1 MTHEYIF
8 TVNLNS
14 QIHLLVLLICDQVLT
29 NILNI
34 CHRQNDSSPRLYR
47 VQHLTDHQTMPADC
61 APCFIAPVSL
71 APSSFLSTLQR
82 PQLSRGRP
90 ASLARLRTSH
100 VRTPPNERKLVVVPP
115 CSRTNPADWK
125 DSSSDWRET
134 GTPQQPSAVQPLP
147 SLTRIA
153 HSLWKFS
160 RPHTVYGTFL
170 SIVSLTI
177 VAIIASRIPLHSA
190 VIPFLTAII
199 PALLLNVYIVGLNQ
213 IYDIPIDKINK
224 PNLPLASGA
233 MTLIDAWRV
242 ILSSLISGLAFCF
255 APMSTAPLRV
265 VLIGSVLLGTMYSAP
280 PVRLKRFALL
290 ASIAIFTVRGLL
302 INLGFFLHT
311 KIASG
316 ITVNKFSL
324 AAYPPVVIFAT
335 AFFTVFGVVI
345 ALLKDVPDIKGD
357 RLFGIRT
364 FSVRVGASSIFRA
377 CVFMLASMF
386 VIAGSFYAIVANSVP
401 AKILSLLLHFST
413 AIYLTRRARAVD
425 PESSKS
431 VTDFYMLSWKAFYLE
446 YLFLPLASL

>member
-1 MTHEYIF
+1 
-8 TVNLNS
+8 
-14 QIHLLVLLICDQVLT
+14 
-29 NILNI
+29 
-34 CHRQNDSSPRLYR
+34 
-47 VQHLTDHQTMPADC
+47 MPTDC
-61 APCFIAPVSL
+61 APSFVAPVSL
-71 APSSFLSTLQR
+71 VAPSSFLSTSLCAQFAW
-82 PQLSRGRP
+82 GRLP
-90 ASLARLRTSH
+90 SLARLRTGH
-100 VRTPPNERKLVVVPP
+100 VRYPINRNLVAVPL

-125 DSSSDWRET
+125 DISSDWREA
-134 GTPQQPSAVQPLP
+134 GTPQQPNTVQTSP
-147 SLTRIA
+147 SLPRIA
-153 HSLWKFS
+153 RSLWQFS

-177 VAIIASRIPLHSA
+177 VAVIASPIPLRSA

-213 IYDIPIDKINK
+213 IYDIPIDQINK

-233 MTLIDAWRV
+233 MTLSDAWTV

-255 APMSTAPLRV
+255 APMATVPLRI

-280 PVRLKRFALL
+280 PLRLKRFALL
-290 ASIAIFTVRGLL
+290 ASIAILTVRGLL
-302 INLGFFLHT
+302 INLGFFLHA
-311 KIASG
+311 KMSSG
-316 ITVNKFSL
+316 ITGITGNKFSL
-324 AAYPPVVIFAT
+324 AAYPPAVLFAT

-377 CVFMLASMF
+377 CVFTLASMF
-386 VIAGSFYAIVANSVP
+386 VVAGSFYAIIAYTLP
-401 AKILSLLLHFST
+401 AKILSLLLHLSA
-413 AIYLTRRARAVD
+413 AIYLTIRARVVD